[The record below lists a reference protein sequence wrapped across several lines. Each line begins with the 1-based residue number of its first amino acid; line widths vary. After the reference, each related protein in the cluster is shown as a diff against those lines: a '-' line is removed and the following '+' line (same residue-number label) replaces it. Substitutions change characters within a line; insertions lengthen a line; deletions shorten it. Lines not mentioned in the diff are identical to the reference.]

1 MSSEAWNDSRLL
13 WDHPAPQLT
22 RMDGFRR
29 LVNRKHGL
37 DIEGYDELH
46 QYSVS
51 NYDFWGDLWEY
62 LGIIYSIRYTKVL
75 EEGPIKEVPTWF
87 PGARLNYAENML
99 WRNDD
104 AVAITERHE
113 LGDTQ
118 SYSFRQLRELVRQ
131 MSTAL
136 RSNGLKAG
144 DRVAAIVANN
154 ANAVVLALSI
164 ASIGAIFSSTGTD
177 MGVKGLLDRYRQ
189 IEPKFLFAETEALYS
204 GKKIDQLPKVA
215 QVVDGLKD
223 YGLQRVVLLHSP
235 SGQEA
240 SDAATRDIPLSVK
253 FSAFIHSDDGSPL
266 IFEQLPFD
274 QPLFILYSSGT
285 TGVPKC
291 IVHSAG
297 GVLIQTKKDIH
308 LHLDISMNDTYFQ
321 FTTAGWMMW
330 PYMLAGLSCGARLV
344 LYDGSPFYPDV
355 QTYLKFIDEQ
365 GVNAFGTSPRFL
377 SELQA
382 RVPNPLEIGSFDALR
397 VITVIGAVFTV
408 PLFEWVHHAFGK
420 DKLIAS
426 ASGGTDICGC
436 FVICSPLLPN
446 HSGDIQCKG
455 LGMKVEVFDSEGRNI
470 DETGEAGELVCT
482 RPHPSIPVKFW
493 GDDERGSR
501 FLAAYYDV
509 YPGIWRH
516 GDFIAKNPKTGGLRI
531 YGRSDGVLNPSG
543 IRFGSGEIYTVLER
557 FADVIDDSICVGQ
570 QRPGEEHERVL
581 LFLKLRSGHALTP
594 ELEKSVRLAIR
605 EALSPRHVPTYVL
618 AVDDIPYTVNGK
630 KIEVAV
636 KKIVSGKDVQPNGSV
651 ANPEAFTLYTRYRN
665 LK

>member
-1 MSSEAWNDSRLL
+1 
-13 WDHPAPQLT
+13 
-22 RMDGFRR
+22 MDGFRR
-29 LVNRKHGL
+29 FVNRRHGL
-37 DIEGYDELH
+37 EIKGYHELH
-46 QYSVS
+46 SYSVS
-51 NYDFWGDLWEY
+51 SYEFWGDLWEY
-62 LGIIYSIRYTKVL
+62 LGIIYSVRHTKVIG
-75 EEGPIKEVPTWF
+75 EGAIKEVPRWF
-87 PGARLNYAENML
+87 PGAQLNYAENML

-104 AVAITERHE
+104 AEAITERHE
-113 LGDTQ
+113 SGVTR
-118 SYSFRQLRELVRQ
+118 SYSFRQLRELVRR

-136 RSNGLKAG
+136 RVNGLKAG
-144 DRVAAIVANN
+144 DRVAAIVSNN
-154 ANAVVLALSI
+154 ANAVVLALSV

-189 IEPKFLFAETEALYS
+189 IEPTFLFAETEAVYS
-204 GKKIDQLPKVA
+204 GKRIDQLPKVIE
-215 QVVDGLKD
+215 VVDGLKD
-223 YGLQRVVLLHSP
+223 RGLQHIVLLPSP

-240 SDAATRDIPLSVK
+240 FDVDLSKIPLSTNVSTFLK
-253 FSAFIHSDDGSPL
+253 SDDGRPL
-266 IFEQLPFD
+266 NFEQLPFD
-274 QPLFILYSSGT
+274 HPLFILYSSGT
-285 TGVPKC
+285 TGAPKC

-297 GVLIQTKKDIH
+297 GVLMQTKKDVF
-308 LHLDISMNDTYFQ
+308 LHMDISFNDTYFQ

-330 PYMLAGLSCGARLV
+330 PYMLAGLACGARLV
-344 LYDGSPFYPDV
+344 LYDGSPFYPNV

-365 GVNAFGTSPRFL
+365 GVNALGTSPRFL

-382 RVPNPLEIGSFDALR
+382 RVPNPLEIGTFEALR

-408 PLFEWVHHAFGK
+408 PLFEWAHHAFGK

-455 LGMKVEVFDSEGRNI
+455 LG
-470 DETGEAGELVCT
+470 ELVCT

-493 GDDERGSR
+493 GDDERGSK

-509 YPGIWRH
+509 YPGVWRH

-557 FADVIDDSICVGQ
+557 FADTIDDSICIGQ

-581 LFLKLRSGHALTP
+581 LFLKLRPGHTLTP

-605 EALSPRHVPTYVL
+605 EALSPRHVPAYVL

-651 ANPEAFTLYTRYRN
+651 ANPDAFALYTRYRD